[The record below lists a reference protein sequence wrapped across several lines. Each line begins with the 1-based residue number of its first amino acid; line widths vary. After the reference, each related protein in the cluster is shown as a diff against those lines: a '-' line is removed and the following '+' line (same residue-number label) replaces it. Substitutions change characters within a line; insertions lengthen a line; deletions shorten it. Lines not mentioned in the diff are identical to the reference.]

1 MRHDRSQDLLLLLAY
16 GLPIACGPGTE
27 PATGSGE
34 HQSDVDAA
42 IAACGDFAAK
52 QAECNAEAEDG
63 GGYGYLSMLGY
74 CISYLGYAAYV
85 GPACRGA
92 LEDQFACLA
101 ELDCSE
107 LANEDDVGSSADT
120 GDLGDTGGGEPAQP
134 CAMQSDAV
142 EAACDLGDGVDV
154 ETTG

>member
-1 MRHDRSQDLLLLLAY
+1 MRHDRSHDLLLLLAY
-16 GLPIACGPGTE
+16 GLPIACGPETE

-52 QAECNAEAEDG
+52 QTACYAEAEEG
-63 GGYGYLSMLGY
+63 GGYGYLSTLGY

-92 LEDQFACLA
+92 MEDQFACLA

-107 LANEDDVGSSADT
+107 LVIEDEPGSSAET
-120 GDLGDTGGGEPAQP
+120 GDSGGGEPAQP
-134 CAMQSDAV
+134 CAMQNDAV
-142 EAACDLGDGVDV
+142 EAACDFGDDVDF